1 MTDNGPATIPTPK
14 SGPLGSAN
22 RIITFVLMPLALI
35 AFLMVTLTSGRGSA
49 ILFGLGLIALLLVEL
64 FRRWLGRAPTS
75 SDVYKDAA
83 TSLTMSVI
91 MNIVNAVILVQV
103 IFIWMTFVSEI
114 TPLHL
119 QARLSDALGSW
130 AIPVTLAFVL
140 VLADFLYYWAHRG
153 GHRIELLWGSHSV
166 HHSSEHFNPTTA
178 TRISFLDELWDMVMM
193 SSICLLG
200 IGPQYALGAYA
211 LILLYQLPLH
221 QTWMK
226 RLPRWYEFTFNTPVH
241 HRAHHAFQKIYIDRN
256 FGGVL
261 ILWDR
266 MFGSYAETQDDLP
279 PAYGLTVPVG
289 TYNPL
294 RVLFHE
300 LGVMGRNV
308 AHANSASERF
318 GYVFRQPYWKP
329 SEN

>member
-1 MTDNGPATIPTPK
+1 VTETEPAASPQPK
-14 SGPLGSAN
+14 VGPLGSAN
-22 RIITFVLMPLALI
+22 RIITFVLLPVALI
-35 AFLMVTLTSGRGSA
+35 AFLMVTLTSGKGSA
-49 ILFGLGLIALLLVEL
+49 IIFGLGLVALLLVEV
-64 FRRWLGRAPTS
+64 FRRWLGRSPTS
-75 SDVYKDAA
+75 PDVYQDAA
-83 TSLTMSVI
+83 ASLTLSVI
-91 MNIVNAVILVQV
+91 LNIVNGVILVPV
-103 IFIWMTFVSEI
+103 MFIWMTFVSEI

-119 QARLSDALGSW
+119 QTRLSDALGPW
-130 AIPVTLAFVL
+130 AIPVTLALVL
-140 VLADFLYYWAHRG
+140 ALADFLYYWAHRG

-178 TRISFLDELWDMVMM
+178 TRISFLDELWDMIMM

-221 QTWMK
+221 QTWLK
-226 RLPRWYEFTFNTPVH
+226 RLPRWYEFTFNTPEH
-241 HRAHHAFQKIYIDRN
+241 HRAHHAFQKAYIDRN
-256 FGGVL
+256 FGGIL
-261 ILWDR
+261 IVWDR
-266 MFGSYAETQDDLP
+266 MFGSYADVEADLP

-300 LGVMGRNV
+300 LAVMGRNV
-308 AHANSASERF
+308 AHATSARERF

-329 SEN
+329 IEN